1 MFNLKITFRKLL
13 YYLLGEKMHILLSK
27 AKKYHENK
35 NGLRPEGF
43 RYDDKIGYWM
53 SNTDGSPYVL
63 DQNFCSPASKKHDIE
78 TGEDQKG
85 E

>member
-1 MFNLKITFRKLL
+1 
-13 YYLLGEKMHILLSK
+13 MHILLSK

-35 NGLRPEGF
+35 NGLQPEGF

-53 SNTDGSPYVL
+53 SNADGSPYVL
-63 DQNFCSPASKKHDIE
+63 NQNFCSPASKKHDIE